1 MCRKCVILDLVP
13 RGQAGEQ
20 TFENLGHRSS
30 TCSFKLFPQVRSS
43 DNIQVLRWLRA
54 LKTLGGASG
63 LQEAL
68 TSSLAVRS
76 SGDLT
81 SSLEPRV
88 PRHGGPARERLLASH
103 SLSRTANFKSD
114 PGTWPV
120 RSGLA
125 TPPPELENETALR
138 YERHRPRPP
147 LGPRVSFDS
156 P

>member
-1 MCRKCVILDLVP
+1 MGPPGRVTGLRLIRTP
-13 RGQAGEQ
+13 PEPHEHF
-20 TFENLGHRSS
+20 TSS
-30 TCSFKLFPQVRSS
+30 LPC
-43 DNIQVLRWLRA
+43 
-54 LKTLGGASG
+54 
-63 LQEAL
+63 
-68 TSSLAVRS
+68 SSLAVRS

-103 SLSRTANFKSD
+103 SLSRAANFKSD

-125 TPPPELENETALR
+125 TPPPELESETALR